1 MVSAR
6 VFSILAGFTLLT
18 ACTFDPEQTFND
30 TVSNIDTAVGT
41 SFSGPAAMSGLVVGD
56 EPFAIKAGASVLA
69 DGGSAADAVTAMYF
83 ALSVTYP
90 VAASLGGGGICIAQ
104 DSQSGTTRE
113 FDFLARDANRG
124 GAYAVPGNVRGFS
137 ALQSTFGKL
146 SWRRTL
152 APAEGLAAAGF
163 PISRALAVRL
173 NAAKDVIR
181 LDADLAA
188 EFIDES
194 GDVKSA
200 GEVVYNR
207 ALAETLA
214 AIRIGGANAFYG
226 GATASALVSY
236 AASQGGT
243 ISLDEL
249 RGYQPQLGS
258 PRVFRVGNHTAF
270 VPTARVGAGAFA
282 GIMIDNLSKAATAD
296 ANLET
301 AASVAVKAALESFG
315 VTTLPNDMGSTG
327 FAAADANGQAVAC
340 AVTMNGAFG
349 SGHNAAGT
357 GVTLARA
364 PASGQAGLAAAFL
377 TPVLATDSN
386 GAIAMSGAAA
396 GGPNGTAA
404 ITYAL
409 FRLAN
414 GAPLTR
420 PGDLRT
426 TGVAPFEMVNA
437 IVCQGGTCAALP
449 DPGGS
454 GVGISADSVK

>member
-6 VFSILAGFTLLT
+6 ALLVMAGFTLLA
-18 ACTFDPEQTFND
+18 ACSFDPEQTFND
-30 TVSNIDTAVGT
+30 TVNNIDTAVGT
-41 SFSGPAAMSGLVVGD
+41 SFSSPAAMSGLVVGD
-56 EPFAIKAGASVLA
+56 EPFAIRAGASVLA
-69 DGGSAADAVTAMYF
+69 DGGSAADAATAMYF

-90 VAASLGGGGICIAQ
+90 VAASLGGGGICIAH
-104 DSQSGTTRE
+104 DSASGITRE
-113 FDFLARDANRG
+113 FDFLARDANKG
-124 GAYAVPGNVRGFS
+124 GAYAVPGNVRGFE

-163 PISRALAVRL
+163 PISRSLAVRL
-173 NAAKDVIR
+173 NSAKDVIR
-181 LDADLAA
+181 LDADLAS
-188 EFIDES
+188 EFLTES

-200 GEVVYNR
+200 GEIVYNR

-214 AIRIGGANAFYG
+214 AIRIGGANAFYSG
-226 GATASALVSY
+226 DTASTLVSY
-236 AASQGGT
+236 SASQGGS

-249 RGYQPQLGS
+249 RNYRPSLVS
-258 PRVFRVGNHTAF
+258 PRVFRVGNYMAYI
-270 VPTARVGAGAFA
+270 PTANVGAGAFA
-282 GIMIDNLSKAATAD
+282 GIMFDNVSKAVVAD
-296 ANLET
+296 ADLET
-301 AASVAVKAALESFG
+301 ATAFAVKAALSSFG
-315 VTTLPNDMGSTG
+315 VTTLPSDLGATG
-327 FAAADANGQAVAC
+327 FAAADAKGQAVAC

-364 PASGQAGLAAAFL
+364 PSSGQAGLSGAFL
-377 TPVLATDSN
+377 TPVLATDSG
-386 GAIAMSGAAA
+386 GALAMSGAAA

-414 GAPLTR
+414 GAVLTR

-437 IVCQGGTCAALP
+437 VVCQGGACAALA

-454 GVGISADSVK
+454 GVGISADSVQ